1 MRPWHLL
8 SLLLALVAGG
18 FALSAQTPADFNAAQ
33 QEARQALERSR
44 QFEEA
49 AAKATDDAAR
59 ARAEAEA
66 IVARIQASE
75 AEITAAEARVGLVDI
90 QLKEQRAA
98 LAERQ
103 GPLVRLMAALQAMSR
118 RPPALALVQPGS
130 LDDAVRVRAVLAGTL
145 PRIQART
152 AAVRQAIERTRTLR
166 AQQDTARQALVDS
179 RAALAGRREALA
191 RFEAEQRTRS
201 QGLAVL
207 ALRESDR
214 ALALGEEARALER
227 QVADRGFREG
237 LEARLAALPGPVLRP
252 NGAGAAGPPQ
262 GPVFLLPVEGEVVT
276 GAGEL
281 REAGFHARGLTLATQ
296 AGAPV
301 RAAAGGRVAY
311 AGSFRSY
318 GLVLILDHGG
328 GWTSVV
334 TGLEAL
340 AVRTGQQVA
349 RGMPVGRT
357 GAGASEVTV
366 ELRFG
371 GRPVPLTAL
380 LGA

>member
-18 FALSAQTPADFNAAQ
+18 FALSAQTPADLTGAQ
-33 QEARQALERSR
+33 EEARQALDRVR
-44 QFEEA
+44 AFEEA

-75 AEITAAEARVGLVDI
+75 AEITAAEARVGLVDA
-90 QLKEQRAA
+90 QLREQRAA

-103 GPLVRLMAALQAMSR
+103 GPLVRLIAALQAMSR

-152 AAVRQAIERTRTLR
+152 AAVRQAINRTRALR

-179 RAALAGRREALA
+179 RAALAERREALA

-201 QGLAVL
+201 QGLAAL

-227 QVADRGFREG
+227 QVADRGFRDR
-237 LEARLAALPGPVLRP
+237 LQARLAALPGPVLRP
-252 NGAGAAGPPQ
+252 NGSGSAAPPQ
-262 GPVFLLPVEGEVVT
+262 GPAFLLPVAGAVVT

-281 REAGFHARGLTLATQ
+281 REAGFHARGLTLATEP
-296 AGAPV
+296 GAPV
-301 RAAAGGRVAY
+301 RAPAAGRVAY

-340 AVRTGQQVA
+340 SVGAGEQVA
-349 RGMPVGRT
+349 RGAPIGRT
-357 GAGASEVTV
+357 GGTDGEVTV

-371 GRPVPLTAL
+371 GRPVPLTTL